1 MKMVKTCR
9 ESDGLDDGDGDV
21 TVKVTDGDGDVT
33 VMVTVKVTGG
43 DDRSGAWR

>member
-1 MKMVKTCR
+1 MKMVKTCM
-9 ESDGLDDGDGDV
+9 ESDGLDDGDV
-21 TVKVTDGDGDVT
+21 TVKVTDGDGDVM